1 MNLSAGTETERAL
14 PIEIPRSQL
23 EEFCVA
29 HHIAK
34 LSLFGS
40 ILRDDFTEESD
51 IDFLVEFQKDY
62 TPTFLALAQIEDA
75 LSDLMQGRKV
85 DLRTPTELSP
95 YFRDR
100 VMAEARVQ
108 YECS

>member
-1 MNLSAGTETERAL
+1 MNLSKCENIQRAL
-14 PIEIPRSQL
+14 PIEIPRDKL
-23 EEFCVA
+23 EIFCVS
-29 HHIAK
+29 HRIAK

-40 ILRDDFTEESD
+40 ILRDDFTEASD

-62 TPTFLALAQIEDA
+62 TPTFLALAEMEEE
-75 LSDLMQGRKV
+75 LSDLLQGRRV
-85 DLRTPTELSP
+85 DLRTPAELSP

-108 YECS
+108 YECT

>member
-1 MNLSAGTETERAL
+1 MNVSMNINTQRSL
-14 PIEIPRSQL
+14 PIEIPGELL
-23 EEFCVA
+23 EKFCVK
-29 HHIAK
+29 HQIAK

-40 ILRDDFTEESD
+40 ILRDDFTDASD

-62 TPTFLALAQIEDA
+62 TPTFLVLAQMEKT
-75 LSDLMQGRKV
+75 LSGLLQGRTV
-85 DLRTPTELSP
+85 DLRTPAELSP

-100 VMAEARVQ
+100 VIAEAMVQ

>member
-1 MNLSAGTETERAL
+1 MNLSTGKNIQRVL
-14 PIEIPRSQL
+14 PIEIPRDRL
-23 EEFCVA
+23 ETFCIN
-29 HHIAK
+29 HRIAR

-40 ILRDDFTEESD
+40 ILRDDFTDASD

-62 TPTFLALAQIEDA
+62 TPTFLALAEMEET
-75 LSDLMQGRKV
+75 LSDLLQGRTV
-85 DLRTPTELSP
+85 DLRTPAELSP

-108 YECS
+108 YERT